1 MIKTKGNTLHT
12 TQTIQWT
19 NILLPVLAIALWLCI
34 ACSTG
39 QIPTD
44 PQDSRDTTVPNSF
57 TQTPE
62 VPKSPEIPGSPTAV
76 RLSTSA
82 ANTTAQKVPQVSE
95 HVTQTI
101 QPAPRVERHPEPDY
115 QQPNVPDTVERVR
128 PAVVS
133 VLAHV
138 VTTNSFNKDTRS
150 TTGTGT
156 IITRDG
162 LVLTN
167 NHVIE
172 NSKNVSITLDDRTLL
187 DAQVVGADRLSDL
200 AVLRL
205 PHGNYPFL
213 PLRNNVQTRPGQWVI
228 AIGNALALPGGP
240 TVTVGVI
247 SALGRS
253 REAIGGTTL
262 NDLIQTD
269 TVMNSGNSGGPLINL
284 NGEIVGVNTAV
295 LRSKPGQP
303 IPVEGIGFAVNM
315 ETAVLVTR
323 QLINQGRV
331 HWAYMGVGL
340 GDLSQE
346 AASSAGLTSRKGALV
361 SAVSPG
367 SPADRAGVIKGDIIL
382 SLQGNPTNTAAD
394 VLRLL
399 RQELRAGQ
407 TVEIEVQRNRAILNL
422 EIILGERPPK

>member
-1 MIKTKGNTLHT
+1 MDTIATDST
-12 TQTIQWT
+12 TQTPK
-19 NILLPVLAIALWLCI
+19 L
-34 ACSTG
+34 
-39 QIPTD
+39 
-44 PQDSRDTTVPNSF
+44 
-57 TQTPE
+57 
-62 VPKSPEIPGSPTAV
+62 PKSLEITSTPTAL
-76 RLSTSA
+76 RLSTTPAKPNS
-82 ANTTAQKVPQVSE
+82 KDVPRVSE
-95 HVTQTI
+95 HVTQTG
-101 QPAPRVERHPEPDY
+101 QPTPEVQGHPEPDFH
-115 QQPNVPDTVERVR
+115 QPNVPDTVERVQSAIVSILTQ
-128 PAVVS
+128 AVK
-133 VLAHV
+133 
-138 VTTNSFNKDTRS
+138 TNSFNRETS
-150 TTGTGT
+150 SSTGTGT
-156 IITRDG
+156 IITKDG

-172 NSKNVSITLDDRTLL
+172 NSKKISITLNDGTLL
-187 DAQVVGADRLSDL
+187 DAQIVGVDRLSDL

-205 PHGNYPFL
+205 PHGDYPFL
-213 PLRNNVQTRPGQWVI
+213 PLRNNIKTRPGQWVI

-284 NGEIVGVNTAV
+284 NGQIVGVNTAV
-295 LRSKPGQP
+295 LRSQSGQT

-315 ETAVLVTR
+315 ETAVLVTQ

-340 GDLSQE
+340 DDLSQE
-346 AASSAGLTSRKGALV
+346 AASSAGLASRKGALV

-367 SPADRAGVIKGDIIL
+367 SPADRAGVLKADIIL
-382 SLQGNPTNTAAD
+382 SLQGNPTHRATD

-399 RQELRAGQ
+399 RQELRSGQ
-407 TVEIEVQRNRAILNL
+407 TVAIQVHRNRVILDL
-422 EIILGERPPK
+422 EITLNQSQGGMRICRVW